1 MAIQWVAK
9 VSGYSSWC
17 CVSEVGMLSGMP
29 VLTREKLGATGF
41 ESVARGVSKLVWAL
55 LQV

>member
-1 MAIQWVAK
+1 MGGRSV
-9 VSGYSSWC
+9 GYSLGR
-17 CVSEVGMLSGMP
+17 CVLKVGMLSGMP
-29 VLTREKLGATGF
+29 ALTREKLGATGF

>member
-1 MAIQWVAK
+1 MAIQRVAK
-9 VSGYSSWC
+9 VSGYSSGC
-17 CVSEVGMLSGMP
+17 CVSKVGMLSGMP

>member
-1 MAIQWVAK
+1 LK
-9 VSGYSSWC
+9 
-17 CVSEVGMLSGMP
+17 VGMLSGMP
-29 VLTREKLGATGF
+29 ALTREKLGAPGF